1 MRTCANHVPLTPAQ
15 GRPTGSPPVG
25 LLLRPLSKLWLEVE
39 EAKLRRCRIEAPAIA
54 ASEALLTA
62 AMDES
67 SSTRSVAV
75 SSARV
80 LLRGK
85 PGSADAQRLAGAP
98 GAKQHWRRIEIAATS
113 GGLRARRVAPRG
125 RA

>member
-1 MRTCANHVPLTPAQ
+1 MGTCANHVPLTPAQ
-15 GRPTGSPPVG
+15 DDQRAHHSVG
-25 LLLRPLSKLWLEVE
+25 LLLRPLSKLWLGVE

-54 ASEALLTA
+54 ASEALVTA

-67 SSTRSVAV
+67 SSTRSIAV

-85 PGSADAQRLAGAP
+85 PAAPMRSASPVLLAQSSTGDASR
-98 GAKQHWRRIEIAATS
+98 
-113 GGLRARRVAPRG
+113 
-125 RA
+125 